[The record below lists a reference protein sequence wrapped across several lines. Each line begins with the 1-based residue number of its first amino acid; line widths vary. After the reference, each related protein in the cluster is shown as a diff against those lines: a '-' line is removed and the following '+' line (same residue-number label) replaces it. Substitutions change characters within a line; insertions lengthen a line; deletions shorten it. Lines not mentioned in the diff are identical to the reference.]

1 MKEPPKTTAP
11 RWTDY
16 LRSRDTGEQCT
27 HDQVT
32 ETTNYGLQR
41 TVCGNCGHV
50 SVGYLHDIFEG
61 RELDSQSSAEEV
73 ASSS

>member
-1 MKEPPKTTAP
+1 MKEPSKTTAP
-11 RWTDY
+11 RWTEY
-16 LRSRDTGEQCT
+16 LRSRDTVEQCT

-50 SVGYLHDIFEG
+50 SVGYLHDIFES
-61 RELDSQSSAEEV
+61 REVGSQPSSEE
-73 ASSS
+73 AAPSP